1 MLHAELIDAYTYN
14 TSLHCKKFL
23 TCCKIVLIFIGLN
36 AQSSG
41 PVETKALSLTMSAPI
56 KINRETEGTILAL
69 FSAAL
74 WGVFPVVVNRGS
86 HHIQPL
92 FFAAVSTLLAAAG
105 SLGYAAFKGK
115 LIELK
120 NRKSY
125 ADLCMITLC
134 IVIIPYTLFFIGAGK
149 TSGINTSLL
158 LLSEIIFTLL
168 FTPFIGEKTTIE
180 KLIGAFGV
188 FCGAA
193 FILYRG
199 SFQLNTGD
207 ILVILSTATYPV
219 GNFYAKKALAL
230 VSPSVILLV
239 RFFLGGLFLLLLSVF
254 METPPAMGA
263 VIVKNWPL
271 LLLTGLVF
279 LGAGKIVWYEALD
292 RLDISK
298 AISLSMTFPLF
309 SLIVLTGL
317 YKETI
322 SPQQAV
328 GIAVMMVGVF
338 FSARRSSVDP
348 ATTKYSR

>member
-1 MLHAELIDAYTYN
+1 MNART
-14 TSLHCKKFL
+14 KK
-23 TCCKIVLIFIGLN
+23 T
-36 AQSSG
+36 
-41 PVETKALSLTMSAPI
+41 
-56 KINRETEGTILAL
+56 RETQGTVLAL

-86 HHIQPL
+86 HHIPPL
-92 FFAAVSTLLAAAG
+92 FFAAVSALLAAIG
-105 SLGYAAFKGK
+105 SLGYTAFKGN
-115 LIELK
+115 LHELG

-125 ADLCMITLC
+125 AALFMITLC
-134 IVIIPYTLFFIGAGK
+134 IVIIPYALFFVGAGK

-180 KLIGAFGV
+180 KLTGAFGV

-193 FILYRG
+193 FILYHG
-199 SFQLNTGD
+199 SLQLNTGD

-219 GNFYAKKALAL
+219 GNFYAKKALAQ

-239 RFFLGGLFLLLLSVF
+239 RFFLGGSFLLLMSIVV
-254 METPPAMGA
+254 EAPPTMSA
-263 VIVKNWPL
+263 VIVENWPL
-271 LLLTGLVF
+271 LLLSGLVL
-279 LGAGKIVWYEALD
+279 LGAGKIVWYEALA

-309 SLIVLTGL
+309 SLIVLAGF
-317 YKETI
+317 YEEAI
-322 SPQQAV
+322 SRQQAV
-328 GIAVMMVGVF
+328 GIAIMMVGVF

>member
-1 MLHAELIDAYTYN
+1 MN
-14 TSLHCKKFL
+14 S
-23 TCCKIVLIFIGLN
+23 IVRK
-36 AQSSG
+36 S
-41 PVETKALSLTMSAPI
+41 
-56 KINRETEGTILAL
+56 RETEGAFLAL

-74 WGVFPVVVNRGS
+74 WGAFPVMVNRGS
-86 HHIQPL
+86 HRIPPL

-115 LIELK
+115 LQEL
-120 NRKSY
+120 RRRESY
-125 ADLCMITLC
+125 VSLFMITLC
-134 IVIIPYTLFFIGAGK
+134 IVIVPYTLFFIGAGK
-149 TSGINTSLL
+149 TSGVNTSLL

-193 FILYRG
+193 FILYHG

-207 ILVILSTATYPV
+207 VLIILSTATYPI
-219 GNFYAKKALAL
+219 GNYYAKKALVL
-230 VSPSVILLV
+230 VSPSIILLV
-239 RFFLGGLFLLLLSVF
+239 RFFLGGLFLLLLSIFV
-254 METPPAMGA
+254 EAPSNLSA
-263 VIVKNWPL
+263 VIARNWPL
-271 LLLTGLVF
+271 LAFTGFVL

-309 SLIVLTGL
+309 SLIILTVF
-317 YKETI
+317 YEETV
-322 SPQQAV
+322 SRQQAI

-338 FSARRSSVDP
+338 FSARRSSVSP
-348 ATTKYSR
+348 ATTKYGR